1 MGENDLEAIGKALT
15 EWERKSSIDKVSKRY
30 TSFGEEI
37 KVAYTPL
44 DVAGK
49 DYLRDVGLPGEYPCT
64 RSAYPLG
71 HRGRL
76 WTLRQYA
83 GFGTPAE
90 TNERFKWLFKEG
102 NTGLNIAFDL
112 VTQAGY
118 DSDNLEYGDE
128 VGRVGVAID
137 SLEDF
142 ETMFDGLDLAKV
154 SSGFTINAVAPIIV
168 AMYVALAEKQGIPS
182 EKLTGTVQNDNLKE
196 YCSRGAYVYPVGPQ
210 MRMTADLV
218 EFCAKRMPKFV
229 PISVCGYHIREAGAS
244 LPQELGYAL
253 LIAKAYIHCALER
266 GLDIDSFAPRIS
278 FNMATFL
285 GFFEEI
291 AKYRAGR
298 RMWARMLRDEFGAKD
313 PKSWKFLYIAG
324 SSGFTYSHTQPD
336 NNIIRGTIEEMASII
351 SGCNASAVHTKDEG
365 HTIPTPESQR
375 TALRT
380 QQIIIHET
388 DILSTVDPLAGSYFV
403 ESLTD
408 TVERETYKVMEDIE
422 SRGGIVKCIEDGY
435 VQAILARQAYEE
447 RRKRESGENPVV
459 GENMFVE
466 EDEEL
471 SIRFHHVDPTWFD
484 DQLSRLRQLRTRRD
498 GALVSSALDG
508 LRRAASGSTNIM
520 EPLVEACKAY
530 ATIGEMAG
538 VLREV
543 YGEFKEPVGIF

>member
-1 MGENDLEAIGKALT
+1 MGQNNPEELRKALS
-15 EWERKSSIDKVSKRY
+15 EWEQRNSIDKIPKRY

-44 DVAGK
+44 DVADI
-49 DYLRDVGLPGEYPCT
+49 DYLRDIGLPGEFPFT

-76 WTLRQYA
+76 WTMRQYA

-112 VTQAGY
+112 VTQNGY
-118 DSDNLEYGDE
+118 DSDNPEWADE

-142 ETMFDGLDLAKV
+142 EIMFKDLDLTKV

-182 EKLTGTVQNDNLKE
+182 EKLMGTAQNDNLKE
-196 YCSRGAYVYPVGPQ
+196 YCSRGAYIYPVKPQ
-210 MRMTADLV
+210 MRMTADVV
-218 EFCAKRMPKFV
+218 EFCARRMPKFV

-244 LPQELGYAL
+244 LTQELGYAL
-253 LIAKAYIHCALER
+253 LIAKAYIQNALER

-313 PKSWKFLYIAG
+313 PRSWKFLYIAG
-324 SSGFTYSHTQPD
+324 SAGFTYSHTQPD

-365 HTIPTPESQR
+365 HCIPTPESQR

-380 QQIIIHET
+380 QQIIIYET
-388 DILSTVDPLAGSYFV
+388 DVTSTVDPLAGSYFV

-408 TVERETYKVMEDIE
+408 AVERETYKVMEDIE

-435 VQAILARQAYEE
+435 VQRILGRQAYEE
-447 RRKRESGENPVV
+447 RRKRESGEKPVL

-466 EDEEL
+466 ENEEL
-471 SIRFHHVDPTWFD
+471 SIRFHHVDPAWYE
-484 DQLSRLRQLRTRRD
+484 DQLKRLEDLKARRD
-498 GALVSSALDG
+498 NARVQRALDDV
-508 LRRAASGSTNIM
+508 RRAAMGTTNIM
-520 EPLVEACKAY
+520 EPLIEACRAY

-543 YGEFKEPVGIF
+543 YGEFKEPVAIF